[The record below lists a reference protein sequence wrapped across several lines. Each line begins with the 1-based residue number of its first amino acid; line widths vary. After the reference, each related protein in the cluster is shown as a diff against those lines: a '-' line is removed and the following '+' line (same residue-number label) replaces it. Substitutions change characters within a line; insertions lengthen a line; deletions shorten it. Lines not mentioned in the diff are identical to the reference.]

1 MNGEGVAAL
10 GFADKGGKSVKFL
23 EASVVNTKEL
33 RRTRG
38 DSLSQRPVT
47 GYAYIVTTVALFGG
61 QFIA

>member
-1 MNGEGVAAL
+1 MNGEGKAAL
-10 GFADKGGKSVKFL
+10 GFAGKGGKSVKFL

-38 DSLSQRPVT
+38 DSRSQRTVT
-47 GYAYIVTTVALFGG
+47 DYTYMVTTVALFGD